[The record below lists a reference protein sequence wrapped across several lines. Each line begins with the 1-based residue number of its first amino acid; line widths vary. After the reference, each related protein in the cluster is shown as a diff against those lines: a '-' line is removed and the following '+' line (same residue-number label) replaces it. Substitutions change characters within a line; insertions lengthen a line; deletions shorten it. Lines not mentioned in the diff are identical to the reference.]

1 MAVIDPNLTVLVVDD
16 LRQMRRMLREML
28 RLMGFR
34 HILEADD
41 GDIALQK
48 LHGQQVDLILS
59 DWAMPRLSGLRL
71 LKAVRE
77 DDRLARIPFLMVSE
91 EMKEAEVA
99 AAGEERVD
107 AYILKPFTA
116 QMLHDKV
123 AEVLERLSTPRAIDT
138 QLGLGLVY
146 LQNRQF
152 DEALACFRAALSENP
167 RSPRTLLA
175 LGQWHEAQGQLQK
188 AKELY
193 KSAVK
198 LSPKFVRAHEA
209 LANLCRRLEEN
220 DEALNHLQAAV
231 KISPKNID
239 RQIELGQALVES
251 GRQDEAQQIFRAAM
265 HAARDQYAEV
275 AQKVGEACMRAG
287 LNADAEEAFMQA
299 LAAKPKDIH
308 LYNRLGIAFR
318 QQGKIEEAVA
328 NYQRALK
335 LDPNN
340 ENLYYNLSRAYYQGQ
355 DYSMAQQALQKALD
369 LRPDFPEARE
379 MLRMVR
385 DQTQAMGA

>member
-16 LRQMRRMLREML
+16 IRQMRRMLREML
-28 RLMGFR
+28 RLMGFV

-41 GDIALQK
+41 GDTALQK
-48 LHGQQVDLILS
+48 LHGNQVDLIVS

-71 LKAVRE
+71 LKSVRE
-77 DDRLARIPFLMVSE
+77 DDKLARVPFLMVSE

-123 AEVLERLSTPRAIDT
+123 AEVLEKRAAPGAIDT

-152 DEALACFRAALSENP
+152 DQALTCFRVALSQNP
-167 RSPRTLLA
+167 KSPRTLLA
-175 LGQWHEAQGQLQK
+175 LGQWHQAQGEHHK
-188 AKELY
+188 AKDLY
-193 KSAVK
+193 RSAVK
-198 LSPKFVRAHEA
+198 LSPKFVKAHEA
-209 LANLCRRLEEN
+209 LANLCRLLEEN
-220 DEALNHLQAAV
+220 DEALVHLQTAV

-239 RQIELGQALVES
+239 RQLELGQMLAES
-251 GRQDEAQQIFRAAM
+251 GRSEEAQQIFRAAM

-287 LNADAEEAFMQA
+287 LSADAEEAFLQA

-318 QQGKIEEAVA
+318 QQGKIKEAVA
-328 NYQRALK
+328 NYHRALK
-335 LDPNN
+335 LDPEN

-355 DYSMAQQALQKALD
+355 DYNLAQQALAKALA

-379 MLRMVR
+379 MLLAVR
-385 DQTQAMGA
+385 RESLPV

>member
-1 MAVIDPNLTVLVVDD
+1 MAVIDSNLTVLVVDD
-16 LRQMRRMLREML
+16 IRQMRRMLREML
-28 RLMGFR
+28 RLMGFKS
-34 HILEADD
+34 ILEADD
-41 GDIALQK
+41 GDSALQK
-48 LHGQQVDLILS
+48 LHASQVDLIIS
-59 DWAMPRLSGLRL
+59 DWAMPRMSGLRL
-71 LKAVRE
+71 LKTVRE
-77 DDRLARIPFLMVSE
+77 DDKLAGIPFLMVSE

-123 AEVLERLSTPRAIDT
+123 AEVLEKRNSPQAIDT

-146 LQNRQF
+146 LQHRQF
-152 DEALACFRAALSENP
+152 DEALACFRAALAENP
-167 RSPRTLLA
+167 KSPRTLLA
-175 LGQWHEAQGQLQK
+175 LGQWHQAQGQLQQ

-193 KSAVK
+193 QSAVK
-198 LSPKFVRAHEA
+198 LAPKFVRAHEA
-209 LANLCRRLEEN
+209 LAGLCRLLDEN
-220 DEALNHLQAAV
+220 DEALRHLQAAV

-239 RQIELGQALVES
+239 RQLELGQALVDS

-287 LNADAEEAFMQA
+287 LSADAEEAFLQA
-299 LAAKPKDIH
+299 LAAKPQDIH

-318 QQGKIEEAVA
+318 QQGKIKEAVA
-328 NYQRALK
+328 NYLRALR
-335 LDPNN
+335 LDPSN

-355 DYSMAQQALQKALD
+355 DFDQAQKALAKALD

-379 MLRMVR
+379 ML
-385 DQTQAMGA
+385 QAVQRESQHP